1 MGARRHFL
9 PRVEASRWAATQ
21 RAATTRR
28 SARICSG
35 GGEGVGGA
43 GLEWMR
49 RASVLSRLGN
59 QHIGSRPAP
68 RLHEEG
74 SHELRGQGFDQGA
87 DPGTR
92 GQVLLDEQ
100 KVPEWRDVDETG
112 PSCCLPSPIPSLAC
126 STIPVLTRP
135 SCSFPSRSSV
145 LNLQLKDLPALCT
158 SFCSPATPS
167 ARWVLSSPPP
177 LIRFVCSFL
186 TVLFDSPWSFHSSC
200 FEQP

>member
-112 PSCCLPSPIPSLAC
+112 TWRDLGR
-126 STIPVLTRP
+126 T
-135 SCSFPSRSSV
+135 
-145 LNLQLKDLPALCT
+145 LNLPNLGHL
-158 SFCSPATPS
+158 S
-167 ARWVLSSPPP
+167 AAQREVVGQSSPGCRRVSCVGVLKSLP
-177 LIRFVCSFL
+177 LCVQPL
-186 TVLFDSPWSFHSSC
+186 DAEWEVDGDASSC
-200 FEQP
+200 RGVSPRNVLVCP